1 MNTIYVPAF
10 AAFGGS
16 AFGAISTIVTGW
28 VARRRRLRDRHYAR
42 SISKRERL
50 YRSFIEEASRLY
62 ADALVSDKSE
72 IPQLVNLY
80 ALIGRMRILSSDQ
93 VVQAAERA
101 GRLIIETYLSP
112 NREFVDLPE
121 FMEEMDPLRG
131 FGKPADANCIRSHLA
146 EAPGDEAAD
155 TPDRIVVHSSADR
168 PSSDPI
174 APPNRIQEDHRR
186 RYRSRS
192 VDVAR

>member
-28 VARRRRLRDRHYAR
+28 VARRRKLRQRHHTQ

-62 ADALVSDKSE
+62 ADALVNDKSE

-80 ALIGRMRILSSDQ
+80 ALLGRMRILSSDE
-93 VVQAAERA
+93 VVQAAKRA

-112 NREFVDLPE
+112 NRKFVDLPE
-121 FMEEMDPLRG
+121 FMEEIDPLRD
-131 FGKPADANCIRSHLA
+131 FGEACRCELQTIR
-146 EAPGDEAAD
+146 P
-155 TPDRIVVHSSADR
+155 R
-168 PSSDPI
+168 
-174 APPNRIQEDHRR
+174 
-186 RYRSRS
+186 
-192 VDVAR
+192 